1 MPAKAQQILPS
12 LLFII
17 RNLLPLFAIERRPI
31 RQCGKAIYREDNLNA
46 SISAALRAVPS
57 EAKEGFLDLRAN
69 WPLLSLGMMAAAGGI
84 AFLNYELS
92 GFLWS
97 LALTLGIVLFCALTL
112 IGAIVSWL
120 FFTGLTWR
128 TSEARHPRRR
138 IRRLADD
145 DIPKRF
151 WFFGFLIT
159 MAWMVPL
166 YAVVIGAVAA
176 LS

>member
-1 MPAKAQQILPS
+1 
-12 LLFII
+12 
-17 RNLLPLFAIERRPI
+17 
-31 RQCGKAIYREDNLNA
+31 LNA

-128 TSEARHPRRR
+128 SSEARHPRRR

-151 WFFGFLIT
+151 WFFGLLIT
-159 MAWMVPL
+159 LAWMIPL
-166 YAVVIGAVAA
+166 YAVVIGVVAA